1 MSKNK
6 YNLDNCTTC
15 NTCNI
20 HCPVMAVSD
29 KFFGPKMSGPTG
41 ERLRLFEDYKDET
54 EYESLKYCSNCKN
67 CDISCPSMVP
77 ISTLNMVARAR
88 YEETRTRSLNEWI
101 LAHTEKMG
109 DLASIA
115 PGIAN
120 LVMRLPFNGVFLE
133 KGGIAKDAPF
143 PRYASK
149 TFKKLFKGIRQKG
162 FSNKVVFFPGCFINY
177 NEPQIGLDVVKVL
190 NANGYEVILPED
202 TVCCGSPPVVGGYLK
217 EAEENVV
224 KNIKSLSK
232 YIEKGYKII
241 TACTTCLLM
250 LSVESLELFDV
261 KNNEKLAE
269 NTYDIF
275 EFLRELLE
283 QGSLNTDFQQI
294 KGEYLY
300 HAPCHLRAKG
310 IGKPVIDVFSIF
322 KDLKVVDLNTA
333 CCGLSGSYGF
343 KKNNFDISLEIGE
356 NLFKDIKRRKINTV
370 LSDCGPCRLQIGKFA
385 EVKTMHPVSLLAQA
399 Y

>member
-6 YNLDNCTTC
+6 YNLDSCTTC

-20 HCPVMAVSD
+20 NCPVMAVSD
-29 KFFGPKMSGPTG
+29 KFYGPKMSGPAG

-77 ISTLNMVARAR
+77 ISTLNMIARAR
-88 YEETRTRSLNEWI
+88 YEETKTRSLEEWI

-109 DLASIA
+109 ELSSIM
-115 PGIAN
+115 PSIAN
-120 LVMRLPFNGVFLE
+120 LGMRLPFNGMFLD
-133 KGGIAKDAPF
+133 KSGLAKNAPF
-143 PRYASK
+143 PKYASK
-149 TFKKLFKGIRQKG
+149 SFEKLFKSINQKN
-162 FSNKVVFFPGCFINY
+162 FSNKIVFYPGCFINY
-177 NEPQIGLDVVKVL
+177 NEPHIGLDVVKVL

-202 TVCCGSPPVVGGYLK
+202 TACCGSPLVTGGYLK
-217 EAEENVV
+217 EAEENAV
-224 KNIKSLSK
+224 KNVNSLSR
-232 YIEKGYKII
+232 YIEKGYKVI

-250 LSVESLELFDV
+250 FSVEILELFEV
-261 KNNEKLAE
+261 KNSDKLAE
-269 NTYDIF
+269 NIYDVF

-283 QGSLNTDFQQI
+283 QGNLNTNFKPI

-310 IGKPVIDVFSIF
+310 IGKPVLDVFSVF
-322 KDLKVVDLNTA
+322 DELKVIDLNTA
-333 CCGLSGSYGF
+333 CCGVSGNYGF
-343 KKNNFDISLEIGE
+343 KKSNFDISLAIGE
-356 NLFKDIKRRKINTV
+356 SLFKDIKERKINTV

-385 EVKTMHPVSLLAQA
+385 EVKTMHPISLFAQA